1 MNQYLHDCY
10 SGLRALLGRPRLSLV
25 VIVYKMPR
33 QARNTLYSLSTAYQQ
48 GADARD
54 YEVIVIENES
64 DRMLGEDGI
73 EGLAGNFRYYRR
85 QETRPTPVYAVDF
98 GAQQARGGLIGLM
111 IDGARMATPTM
122 VKTVL
127 EASRVSANAVVAVPG
142 YHLGHTVQQEAMNS
156 GYNEEVERALLDSID
171 WKNNGHRL
179 FEIGCFSATS
189 QPGFFR
195 PIAESNCLVIPR
207 RLWNKVGGIDM
218 GFTTAGGGL
227 ANLDLYKRVCE
238 LEETELFI
246 TAGEGTFHQ
255 FHGGVTTGQKKEIRD
270 KSMAEHFEQYQQLRG
285 RKFSPPQKQATIY
298 GKISPSAMAY
308 MEHSVAMA
316 MKQLNQGKKPAPSQS

>member
-1 MNQYLHDCY
+1 MSQFFRDFS
-10 SGLRALLGRPRLSLV
+10 SGIMGLLGRPQLSLV

-33 QARNTLYSLSTAYQQ
+33 QARNTLYSLSAAYQQ
-48 GADARD
+48 GVNHRD
-54 YEVIVIENES
+54 YEVIVVENTS
-64 DRMLGEDGI
+64 DQMLGPEGI
-73 EGLAGNFRYYRR
+73 EGLQGNFRYYER
-85 QETRPTPVYAVDF
+85 QENRPTPVYAIDF
-98 GAQQARGGLIGLM
+98 GVKQTKGGLIGLM

-122 VKTVL
+122 VKTIL
-127 EASRVSANAVVAVPG
+127 QASRISSNTVVAVPG
-142 YHLGHTVQQEAMNS
+142 YHLGQTVQQEAMNS
-156 GYNEEVERALLDSID
+156 GYNEQVETELLDSID

-195 PIAESNCLVIPR
+195 PIAESNCLVMPR

-238 LEETELFI
+238 LEETELII
-246 TAGEGTFHQ
+246 TPGEGTFHQ

-270 KSMAEHFEQYQQLRG
+270 KSMAEHFEQYLQLRG
-285 RKFSPPQKQATIY
+285 CEYTPPQKQASIY
-298 GKISPSAMAY
+298 GKISASAMPY
-308 MEHSVAMA
+308 MQHSVNMA
-316 MKQLNQGKKPAPSQS
+316 LK